1 MLFRPAK
8 DHSTTHIDIEVPR
21 PNIAPSHIH
30 TSSIN
35 LHQDKPTEHHH
46 THNYLNSTIDIA
58 ERQYRTRV
66 QPNFQERVSITS
78 SVEPSKVIINDK
90 MGYYDEDG
98 KSPQHH
104 FISSPS
110 YTNSLHRTLP
120 LLPPRTP
127 QGRRPRDARL
137 PPLLPIRR
145 HRHSLHL
152 LLLLRR
158 RPPKHRH
165 HPNQPHPQR

>member
-1 MLFRPAK
+1 MRHKKLLLLSRRSQSSKTERISWIIASKNGANRLLFRPAK

-78 SVEPSKVIINDK
+78 TVEPSKVIINDK

-98 KSPQHH
+98 KS
-104 FISSPS
+104 
-110 YTNSLHRTLP
+110 R
-120 LLPPRTP
+120 
-127 QGRRPRDARL
+127 
-137 PPLLPIRR
+137 
-145 HRHSLHL
+145 
-152 LLLLRR
+152 
-158 RPPKHRH
+158 
-165 HPNQPHPQR
+165 